1 MAHIAVTVGHN
12 CRAENRKNL
21 PPLSVRW
28 AGYFLCIICI
38 LHLSIIQCQAARLK
52 DISSIQGVRNNQLV
66 GYGLVVGLDG
76 TGDGTQAQFTTQS
89 IVNMMERMGIN
100 VDPNKVKVKNVA
112 SVMVTAKLPPFAKIG
127 QTIDVLVS
135 SIGDAK
141 SLQGGTLLLTPLRG
155 VDGKIYAL
163 AQGPISIGGFA
174 ASGGGASVQ
183 KNHPTVGRIPNGATV
198 EREVPVNIDDKTNLK
213 ISLNQGDFTT
223 VIRAARAIN
232 KRMGMDIARAID
244 AETIS
249 VKIPKRYRDNAVA
262 LIAKIENVRIK
273 PDVQAKVVVDERTGT
288 VVMGEQVRISEVA
301 IAHGNLSIQ
310 IRENPRVSQPSP
322 LSNGQTVVTAN
333 TNIKAKEGGGKLI
346 LLKQGATIGQLVRA
360 LNAVGV
366 TPRDLISILQAIK
379 AAGAL
384 QADLVVI

>member
-1 MAHIAVTVGHN
+1 MARMSYQGKSERKHLPIIISYILAFIFAIAISKYAF
-12 CRAENRKNL
+12 C
-21 PPLSVRW
+21 
-28 AGYFLCIICI
+28 
-38 LHLSIIQCQAARLK
+38 ARLK
-52 DISSIQGVRNNQLV
+52 DIASIEGVRSNQLV

-76 TGDGTQAQFTTQS
+76 TGDGTQAQFTTQA

-112 SVMVTAKLPPFAKIG
+112 SVMVTAQLPPFAKVG
-127 QTIDVLVS
+127 QKIDVLVS

-174 ASGGGASVQ
+174 ASGAGASVQ

-198 EREVPVNIDDKTNLK
+198 EATVPVDIDDKKNLK
-213 ISLNQGDFTT
+213 ISLNQPDFTT
-223 VIRAARAIN
+223 VVRAARAIN
-232 KRMGMDIARAID
+232 RTIGIPIAKAVD

-249 VKIPKRYRDNAVA
+249 VKIPPKYWGNAVG
-262 LIAKIENVRIK
+262 LIARIENVK
-273 PDVQAKVVVDERTGT
+273 VTPDVQAKVVVDERTGT
-288 VVMGEQVRISEVA
+288 VVMGENVRISEVA

-310 IRENPRVSQPSP
+310 IKENPMVSQPAP
-322 LSNGQTVVTAN
+322 FSNGQTVVVSN
-333 TNIKAKEGGGKLI
+333 TQIKAKEGGGKLI
-346 LLKQGATIGQLVRA
+346 LLKPGATIGQLVRA

-366 TPRDLISILQAIK
+366 TPRDLIAILQAIK

>member
-1 MAHIAVTVGHN
+1 MAKISYQGKTK
-12 CRAENRKNL
+12 RKYL
-21 PPLSVRW
+21 P
-28 AGYFLCIICI
+28 IIGCI
-38 LHLSIIQCQAARLK
+38 LVFIFAATISNYAFCARLK
-52 DISSIQGVRNNQLV
+52 DIASIEGVRSNQLV

-76 TGDGTQAQFTTQS
+76 TGDGTQAQFTTQA

-100 VDPNKVKVKNVA
+100 VDPDKVKVKNVA
-112 SVMVTAKLPPFAKIG
+112 SVMVTAQLPPFAKVG
-127 QTIDVLVS
+127 QKIDVLVS

-174 ASGGGASVQ
+174 ASGAGASVQ

-198 EREVPVNIDDKTNLK
+198 EATVPVDIDDKKDLK
-213 ISLNQGDFTT
+213 ISLNQPDFTT
-223 VIRAARAIN
+223 VVRAARAIN
-232 KRMGMDIARAID
+232 KAIGIPIAKAID

-249 VKIPKRYRDNAVA
+249 VKIPPKYWGNAVG
-262 LIAKIENVRIK
+262 LIARIENVK
-273 PDVQAKVVVDERTGT
+273 VTPDIQAKVVVDERTGT
-288 VVMGEQVRISEVA
+288 VVMGENVRISEVA

-310 IRENPRVSQPSP
+310 IKENPMVSQPAP
-322 LSNGQTVVTAN
+322 LSNGQTVVTPN
-333 TNIKAKEGGGKLI
+333 TQIKAKEGGGKLI
-346 LLKQGATIGQLVRA
+346 LLKPGATIGQLVRA

-366 TPRDLISILQAIK
+366 TPRDLIAILQAIK

-384 QADLVVI
+384 QADLVII